1 LALPAGVVD
10 APRALAHRQRV
21 NLRGLL
27 HLLTAAL
34 LFSMMSAL
42 VKVAGETLP
51 SSMMVF
57 ARAVVTL
64 AMSAVWV
71 KSRGLSFLGVNRPLL
86 LLRGV
91 LGFIGLLTYFFAIT
105 RLPLAEVVVIHHV
118 NPIVTAG
125 FAAFFLMEPVRLSF
139 VIAVLLSLTGLVLVA
154 GPSFLV
160 EGGPSLDPLGLI
172 AVIVGVFSSAG
183 AYVCVRKLRKTD
195 DPLVIVFYFSLV
207 AVPGSLPFVIPTF
220 VMPQGIEW
228 VLLLGIG
235 VVTQL
240 AQVELTR
247 GLSLVEAG
255 PATTI
260 GTINIVI
267 GAVIGVLFFGEEAHL
282 TSMIGAALVIL
293 GTITVAFGDRFLLRV
308 RERISR

>member
-1 LALPAGVVD
+1 
-10 APRALAHRQRV
+10 V

-51 SSMMVF
+51 SSMMVC
-57 ARAVVTL
+57 ARAIVTL

-86 LLRGV
+86 VLRGV

-125 FAAFFLMEPVRLSF
+125 FAAFFLRERVRASF
-139 VIAVLLSLTGLVLVA
+139 VVAVALSLTGLSLIT
-154 GPSFLV
+154 GPSFFAA
-160 EGGPSLDPLGLI
+160 GGPSLDTLGLV

-183 AYVCVRKLRKTD
+183 AYVCVRKLRATD

-220 VMPQGIEW
+220 VMPQGHEW
-228 VLLLGIG
+228 LLLLAIG

-260 GTINIVI
+260 GTINIVF
-267 GAVIGVLFFGEEAHL
+267 GATLGLFFFDETLRA
-282 TSMIGAALVIL
+282 TTIVGAALVVL
-293 GTITVAFGDRFLLRV
+293 GTITVAFGDRVIARLRG
-308 RERISR
+308 S

>member
-1 LALPAGVVD
+1 M
-10 APRALAHRQRV
+10 

-51 SSMMVF
+51 SSMMVC
-57 ARAVVTL
+57 ARAIVTL

-86 LLRGV
+86 VLRGV

-125 FAAFFLMEPVRLSF
+125 FAAFFLGERVRASF
-139 VIAVLLSLTGLVLVA
+139 VVAVVLSLTGLSLIT
-154 GPSFLV
+154 
-160 EGGPSLDPLGLI
+160 GPSLFTAGAPSLDTLGLI

-183 AYVCVRKLRKTD
+183 AYVCVRKLRATD

-220 VMPQGIEW
+220 VMPQGGEW
-228 VLLLGIG
+228 LLLLAIG

-260 GTINIVI
+260 GTINIVF
-267 GAVIGVLFFGEEAHL
+267 GAFFGLAFFDEAL
-282 TSMIGAALVIL
+282 RATTIAGAALVVL
-293 GTITVAFGDRFLLRV
+293 GTITVAFGDRVIARLRG
-308 RERISR
+308 S

>member
-1 LALPAGVVD
+1 
-10 APRALAHRQRV
+10 V

-27 HLLTAAL
+27 HLLTAAV

-154 GPSFLV
+154 GPSFFV
-160 EGGPSLDPLGLI
+160 VGGPSLDPLGLA
-172 AVIVGVFSSAG
+172 AVITGVFSSAG

-195 DPLVIVFYFSLV
+195 DPLVTVFYFSLV

-220 VMPQGIEW
+220 VMPQGHEW
-228 VLLLGIG
+228 ALLLGIG

-267 GAVIGVLFFGEEAHL
+267 GAVIGVLFFGEEAHV

-308 RERISR
+308 RERLSR